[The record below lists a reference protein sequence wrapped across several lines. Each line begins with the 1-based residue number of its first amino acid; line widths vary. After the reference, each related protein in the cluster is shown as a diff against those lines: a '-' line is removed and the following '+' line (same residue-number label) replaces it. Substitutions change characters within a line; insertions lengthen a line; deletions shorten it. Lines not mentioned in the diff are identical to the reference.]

1 MSKKLFPILSI
12 LAAFAI
18 LLAACGGAAA
28 EVPAGD
34 DAPAATE
41 APASVA
47 TEAPA
52 SADAEPVTLRVLIHQ
67 HPPLVEYM
75 EGFNKKFEEAH
86 PNVTV
91 DMSVVN
97 ANDLATVTQTRL
109 TANDIDVI
117 DMAGFA
123 NAAQP
128 YMKDVT
134 PPAWQTLIE
143 AGLLM
148 DLSGQD
154 FLGNYLDAAIE
165 TGSFDGKVYQIPV
178 GTTIY
183 SGVFYNKALFSEYG
197 VEVPTT
203 WDELVAAC
211 DTFKAADIECMTSG
225 GADGWPIFVGAYG
238 LIGSLYPDQYAMVE
252 GLWDG
257 SVTWN
262 DAKSLEM
269 WTKMQVYARD
279 MLEPGSSGVSHDG
292 APGRFVSG
300 AVAMLPMGTWN
311 AAMIKSVD
319 PDLEWGYFP
328 FPGSDN
334 ASDNVYWFGKYDMG
348 WTAAANTEHPEEA
361 MAYLAALSATD
372 EYQAFVDKVE
382 FIPTQKGVTL
392 NSEIGAE
399 IAKYADNF
407 RIGYEQIF
415 IAPTGTGQYAN
426 PWASY
431 FVPFGEF
438 DDPATIADQAQADL
452 QAGLDT
458 VK

>member
-1 MSKKLFPILSI
+1 MSKKFYLILTA
-12 LAAFAI
+12 LVAFSM
-18 LLAACGGAAA
+18 LLAACGGGAANEAPDA
-28 EVPAGD
+28 EQPSAEQ
-34 DAPAATE
+34 PAAE
-41 APASVA
+41 APA
-47 TEAPA
+47 
-52 SADAEPVTLRVLIHQ
+52 ADAEPVTLSVLIHQ

-75 EGFNKKFEEAH
+75 EEFNARFEAAN
-86 PNVTV
+86 PNITI

-134 PPAWQTLIE
+134 PPNWQTLIE

-148 DLSGQD
+148 DLSGQA
-154 FLGNYLDAAIE
+154 FLDNYLDAAIE

-183 SGVFYNKALFSEYG
+183 SGIFYNKALFSEYG
-197 VEVPTT
+197 VDVPTT

-238 LIGSLYPDQYAMVE
+238 LIGSIYPDQYALAE

-257 SVTWN
+257 SVKWN

-279 MLEPGSSGVSHDG
+279 MLEQGSSGISHDG
-292 APGRFVSG
+292 APGRFASG

-311 AAMIKSVD
+311 AAMIKAVD
-319 PDLEWGYFP
+319 PNMEWGYIP

-334 ASDNVYWFGKYDMG
+334 ASDNTYWFGKYDMG
-348 WTAAANTEHPEEA
+348 WVAAANTAHPEET

-372 EYQAFVDKVE
+372 EYQTFVDKVE

-392 NSEIGAE
+392 NSEIGQE

-407 RIGYEQIF
+407 RIGYEQIW

-438 DDPATIADQAQADL
+438 DDPATVADQAQADL

-458 VK
+458 VQ